1 MAETTTNTKVNV
13 VTGAL
18 SKIQSA
24 EQGNGKIYFSTEGQL
39 YYDFNGQRIK
49 VQGGNSTI
57 FKGTCTTAAATAGK
71 VVTCGIFK
79 TTDLVQG
86 ALIAVTF
93 TYTNSGAVGSLT
105 MDVDSTGAKPI
116 KKQSNTTVS
125 NLTNAGELIAGQTY
139 FFQYDGTNWVC
150 MNLDY
155 NTTYSPMSATEA
167 STGTATSG
175 RIITAKVLADEI
187 TRRINS
193 SISGLDSSVSVETG
207 KAIAGFEE
215 VNGKITNVTRID
227 TGIKVLNLTFADGYE
242 PSTGINYKEFGTSTP
257 AYSILGITEAE
268 YNNLYAGYYDAISW
282 NSTFFRGSDTTQT
295 YTIVAYKDY
304 STHDTGNEK
313 TVNFLVPIMQNT
325 NPAWP
330 ASAYTGCKYYTIN
343 FANIGGVIGTDR
355 YYFYPLV
362 IDTENT
368 ASIWQ
373 ITYGSELWKEPGG
386 MAERSNFIQ
395 WWKTLTNSID
405 AGDPSVYENYKSAVV
420 IYENREYF
428 VNNVKTSPANAV
440 FTSIDTRTGQAYWIN
455 VARGPWDA
463 ETDSYRTA
471 IWTNGSYSLLTGD
484 TIGSYIPNNFS
495 TISVK
500 AKSASDTAI
509 DVIPNSSNG
518 TLTFIGSTN
527 VKLTANATADTI
539 TIDASNTTYAA
550 GTGISIT
557 GTNNAI
563 NATTPNFSALDISS
577 GGITT
582 KVLGDA
588 TALQQSHTSKLTLE
602 AGSNVSLTAANT
614 ANGAKVTIS
623 AQMQNGV
630 IGIGVSTI
638 RAISESEY
646 AALAGSRD
654 PSTVYIV
661 TPDTEV

>member
-57 FKGTCTTAAATAGK
+57 FKGTCVTPAATAAK

-79 TTDLVQG
+79 STDLVQG

-93 TYTNSGAVGSLT
+93 TYTNTYATLGSLT
-105 MDVDSTGAKPI
+105 LNVDNTGAKPI
-116 KKQSNTTVS
+116 KKQSNTSVS
-125 NLTNAGELIAGQTY
+125 NLAAAAELIAGQTY

-155 NTTYSPMSATEA
+155 NTTYSVMSASEA

-175 RIITAKVLADEI
+175 RVITAKVLADEI

-193 SISGLDSSVSVETG
+193 SISGLDSSVAVETG

-215 VNGKITNVTRID
+215 VNGKITNVTRVD
-227 TGIKVLNLTFADGYE
+227 TGLKVLDISCNYASGAPFTEGYRIE
-242 PSTGINYKEFGTSTP
+242 IPGRTDASAGEFFGISGDEMLKL
-257 AYSILGITEAE
+257 AQ
-268 YNNLYAGYYDAISW
+268 GYYDCVIFNEWLPNIMTGVREICERCIGYRMYDQLLDNTGTKVSYIIGVFDDKIGNYGDTIYYNFNIS
-282 NSTFFRGSDTTQT
+282 NNIGTSLYCYTLQPLINNEELDEIFTVDYNDASALYKVYHEVYMGASSSGNYKICTCSYNNKT
-295 YTIVAYKDY
+295 YYCADDIYYLVAQIMPFKLDFINIDY
-304 STHDTGNEK
+304 STS
-313 TVNFLVPIMQNT
+313 TVYWLRAIQNSGF
-325 NPAWP
+325 PGSP
-330 ASAYTGCKYYTIN
+330 S
-343 FANIGGVIGTDR
+343 GT
-355 YYFYPLV
+355 
-362 IDTENT
+362 TT
-368 ASIWQ
+368 
-373 ITYGSELWKEPGG
+373 
-386 MAERSNFIQ
+386 
-395 WWKTLTNSID
+395 
-405 AGDPSVYENYKSAVV
+405 
-420 IYENREYF
+420 
-428 VNNVKTSPANAV
+428 
-440 FTSIDTRTGQAYWIN
+440 
-455 VARGPWDA
+455 
-463 ETDSYRTA
+463 
-471 IWTNGSYSLLTGD
+471 WTNGSYSLLTGD

-539 TIDASNTTYAA
+539 TIDASNTTYSA

-602 AGSNVSLTAANT
+602 AGSNVALTAANT
-614 ANGAKVTIS
+614 ADGAKVTIS

-630 IGIGVSTI
+630 IGIGISTI

>member
-57 FKGTCTTAAATAGK
+57 FKGTCVTPAATVAK

-79 TTDLVQG
+79 STDLVQG

-93 TYTNSGAVGSLT
+93 TYTNTYATLGSLT
-105 MDVDSTGAKPI
+105 LNVDNTGAKPI
-116 KKQSNTTVS
+116 KKQSNTSVS
-125 NLTNAGELIAGQTY
+125 NLTAAGELIAGQTY

-155 NTTYSPMSATEA
+155 NTTYDVMSVSEA

-175 RIITAKVLADEI
+175 RVITAKVLADEI

-193 SISGLDSSVSVETG
+193 SISGLDSSVAVETG

-215 VNGKITNVTRID
+215 VNGKITNVTRVD
-227 TGIKVLNLTFADGYE
+227 TG
-242 PSTGINYKEFGTSTP
+242 
-257 AYSILGITEAE
+257 
-268 YNNLYAGYYDAISW
+268 
-282 NSTFFRGSDTTQT
+282 
-295 YTIVAYKDY
+295 
-304 STHDTGNEK
+304 
-313 TVNFLVPIMQNT
+313 
-325 NPAWP
+325 
-330 ASAYTGCKYYTIN
+330 
-343 FANIGGVIGTDR
+343 
-355 YYFYPLV
+355 
-362 IDTENT
+362 
-368 ASIWQ
+368 
-373 ITYGSELWKEPGG
+373 
-386 MAERSNFIQ
+386 
-395 WWKTLTNSID
+395 
-405 AGDPSVYENYKSAVV
+405 
-420 IYENREYF
+420 
-428 VNNVKTSPANAV
+428 
-440 FTSIDTRTGQAYWIN
+440 
-455 VARGPWDA
+455 
-463 ETDSYRTA
+463 
-471 IWTNGSYSLLTGD
+471 LTGD

-539 TIDASNTTYAA
+539 TIDASNTTYSA

-602 AGSNVSLTAANT
+602 AGSNVALTAANT
-614 ANGAKVTIS
+614 ADGAKVTIS

-630 IGIGVSTI
+630 IGIGISTI